1 MTNDEIL
8 RVLPQIVRE
17 FAAYK
22 SAIQGCSPKTVT
34 EYLIDLR
41 TFFRYL
47 IAKENGI
54 DPESE
59 EFTELD
65 ASSLDLTYIKDIKK
79 DDIYDFLLYS
89 GTTRGNLWSA
99 KSRKLSAIKAF
110 FKYLVNSRGLLEENP
125 AATVESPK
133 PKRSLPKFLSLEE
146 SQRLL
151 EAIRADEASDSLLRD
166 YAIVTLFLNCG
177 MRLSELCGVNLND
190 IDRELRS
197 MRVIG
202 KGAKERIIYL
212 NNACR
217 ASLADYLEERLSPTM
232 RARAAKKKEER
243 ALFLSSRGQ
252 RISPKTVQWMV
263 YKYLELAGLEAKHYS
278 VHKLRHTA
286 ATLMYQSGNVDIR
299 VLKDILGH
307 EQLNTT
313 QIYTHVSD
321 RNMEEAM
328 QKNPLADLGGARK
341 DPSELPGDTA
351 EVSNAE
357 TILSRNNKELT
368 KSPTESVSLN
378 FDATDNINYW
388 INTFTERQKNQNS
401 AIDPLT

>member
-8 RVLPQIVRE
+8 DILPPLVRD
-17 FAAYK
+17 FASYK

-41 TFFRYL
+41 TFFRFL

-54 DPESE
+54 DPQSDA
-59 EFTELD
+59 FTEID
-65 ASSLDLTYIKDIKK
+65 ASAIDLEYIKGIKK

-110 FKYLVNSRGLLEENP
+110 FKYLVNSRGLLDDNP

-146 SQRLL
+146 SKRLL
-151 EAIRADEASDSLLRD
+151 DAVRNDEESESVSRD
-166 YAIVTLFLNCG
+166 YAIITLFLNCG
-177 MRLSELCGVNLND
+177 MRLSELCSINLND
-190 IDRELRS
+190 VDRDLRS

-202 KGAKERIIYL
+202 KGSKERIIYL

-217 ASLADYLEERLSPTM
+217 AALADYLYERISPEV
-232 RARAAKKKEER
+232 RARAEKKKEHR
-243 ALFLSSRGQ
+243 ALFLSSRCQ

-263 YKYLELAGLEAKHYS
+263 YKYLDLAGLESKHYS

-328 QKNPLADLGGARK
+328 QKNPLADIGTK
-341 DPSELPGDTA
+341 EEIPSPYA
-351 EVSNAE
+351 EASNANSVHSAPSYTK
-357 TILSRNNKELT
+357 TIRAAEAINASR
-368 KSPTESVSLN
+368 S
-378 FDATDNINYW
+378 FDPNDNVDYW
-388 INTFTERQKNQNS
+388 IENLYGNE
-401 AIDPLT
+401 